1 MQISRISR
9 IRMIKDQN
17 YFLIN
22 ASINAFEESRDL
34 KIPWLERDIQQLDPD
49 LFHRDSFDA
58 PATFAQR
65 LPTLL
70 PYDMTRSMGLHQGPI
85 LSRNALE

>member
-1 MQISRISR
+1 
-9 IRMIKDQN
+9 MIKDQN

-22 ASINAFEESRDL
+22 VSINAFEESRDL

-65 LPTLL
+65 LPIR
-70 PYDMTRSMGLHQGPI
+70 YD
-85 LSRNALE
+85 ALDGFAPRANTIAQRARVIIGRASAATAC